1 MENDFLKNLPSGQ
14 VREIVD
20 YMEKKKVVA
29 GAYVIKEGDQGKLLR
44 QQLTRY
50 KEYIYNSKFGD
61 PKPTSFFIVLGSHLY
76 VSAEGDYEVIKD
88 GKVLGQLGIGKA
100 FGELAILY
108 NCRRTASI
116 RGNVFLIH
124 SFSFPFISPIIF
136 QIPKCELI
144 FSFSCFKWRGL
155 AVRPYCLSEDHDEHR
170 KTTFDGS
177 T

>member
-1 MENDFLKNLPSGQ
+1 MENDFLKNLPSQQ

-29 GAYVIKEGDQGKLLR
+29 GAYVIKEGDTGTYRVFADIVFQIVRSFTFSFL
-44 QQLTRY
+44 
-50 KEYIYNSKFGD
+50 EINSKYYLI
-61 PKPTSFFIVLGSHLY
+61 PSRFIGSHLY

-116 RGNVFLIH
+116 RGLFNSWLNSVLFMNI
-124 SFSFPFISPIIF
+124 
-136 QIPKCELI
+136 
-144 FSFSCFKWRGL
+144 
-155 AVRPYCLSEDHDEHR
+155 
-170 KTTFDGS
+170 
-177 T
+177 

>member
-61 PKPTSFFIVLGSHLY
+61 PKPTSFL
-76 VSAEGDYEVIKD
+76 
-88 GKVLGQLGIGKA
+88 
-100 FGELAILY
+100 
-108 NCRRTASI
+108 
-116 RGNVFLIH
+116 
-124 SFSFPFISPIIF
+124 SFQEATCMFP
-136 QIPKCELI
+136 QKETM
-144 FSFSCFKWRGL
+144 K
-155 AVRPYCLSEDHDEHR
+155 
-170 KTTFDGS
+170 
-177 T
+177 